1 MATYVN
7 NLRLTE
13 LATGEGSGTWG
24 TTTNTSLELIG
35 EALGYNTQNCFSSDA
50 DATTTV
56 ADGASDPARSFYFKV
71 TSSATLSATRTL
83 TIAPNTLSRVMFI
96 ENATTGSQSIAISQG
111 SGANVTIATGKTAVV
126 YLDGAG
132 STAAVVDAM
141 AGVDPGI
148 TDTLAEVLVA
158 GNTSG
163 GTNIELTTTDK
174 VQFRDSAIYLN
185 SSADGQLDI
194 VADTEVQIA
203 ATTIDINGN
212 VDISGTAGIGG
223 VLTANAGV
231 VVDTITIDGSEID
244 ASSSLSLDIGGNLT
258 IDVDGSTVTLADG
271 GVNFGQFYQNA
282 SGQFNINAPTQDKD
296 IVFLGNDGGSSITA
310 LTLDMSSAGAATFN
324 STIDSGNITS
334 SGTIN
339 MNTDSAAL
347 FLGADIDMRLT
358 HDGSNGTLRN
368 DTGDLTLDVAG
379 DIILDAAGDDITFKT
394 GGVEFGSI
402 AYSNSNLLL
411 TSAVSNGD
419 MVFRGNDGGS
429 TINALVLDMSDGG
442 AAVFNST
449 VTSTG
454 LTVNASGGRQNINT
468 GHLRLSN
475 DYNLEWGGGTNFIR
489 GNNSTGAMS
498 LTATG
503 DLTLDVAGDIIL
515 DADGADVIFKDGGT
529 TFLEIDKDGNNAR
542 IKNPISDGDVLIQ
555 GSDAGSIITAL
566 SFDMSAA
573 GAATFNDDINLSDG
587 KRLRMGTG
595 GDFEIFHD
603 GSNNIFKGATSD
615 QDMKFNGVDSGS
627 EITALTLDMSAA
639 GIATFN
645 SGINIGN
652 RGSAS
657 DPTLQ
662 SSIDPDTGVFW
673 GGGDILGFST
683 GGSEAMRIDS
693 SGNLLVNGTNATA
706 KLVVDGAANSYATR
720 FNSSTT
726 TGQAFGAR
734 IRAGTNS
741 SDYALLV
748 ENTSASSMLTV
759 RGDGNVGIA
768 ESDPQGLLHVDGFDY
783 SYFSSNVG
791 SATLD
796 NQQGLA
802 IGWNKSAGA
811 GETVL
816 IANQGAGSAGG
827 MAFATNTS
835 AGSYNERMRI
845 DASGNVGLNTSSP
858 STYDSRANNLVVGD
872 SGDAGVTIFSGST
885 SNARLQF
892 APSGATGLDNGLI
905 DYDNNN
911 DSMSFAT
918 GGSERMRLDASGN
931 LLVGRT
937 SVGTTGTGHSI
948 RGGDSA
954 IFARAGGEVAIFS
967 RSDSDGE
974 ILRFDG
980 NGSAGVGSIGA
991 FSSRMYIGTGDTGL
1005 QFLSSADNIIP
1016 IDPSGPSNRDAAI
1029 DLGASGVRFKDLYLS
1044 GAVNLGGDVLPTTDA
1059 GFTGHSDLGSPSKRF
1074 EDAYVR
1080 DGVTT
1085 GSDGR
1090 DKQDIEELSDAEQRV
1105 AVACKGLLRKWRWI
1119 DAVEAKGD
1127 DARIHFGII
1136 AQDLQDA
1143 FTAEGLDAGRYA
1155 MFISTTWTD
1164 EETGEERTRLGVR
1177 YSELLAFIIAAI

>member
-324 STIDSGNITS
+324 AGATFGGDITQGDGDYLYIGGGNFDIKHTTQGQNIVFSTTPSGGSTAETLRITS
-334 SGTIN
+334 
-339 MNTDSAAL
+339 
-347 FLGADIDMRLT
+347 
-358 HDGSNGTLRN
+358 DGKLSKL
-368 DTGDLTLDVAG
+368 TGDLTLDVAG
-379 DIILDAAGDDITFKT
+379 DIILDA
-394 GGVEFGSI
+394 
-402 AYSNSNLLL
+402 
-411 TSAVSNGD
+411 
-419 MVFRGNDGGS
+419 DGGDV
-429 TINALVLDMSDGG
+429 ILKDGG
-442 AAVFNST
+442 TEFMAFFNGT
-449 VTSTG
+449 I
-454 LTVNASGGRQNINT
+454 GR
-468 GHLRLSN
+468 
-475 DYNLEWGGGTNFIR
+475 
-489 GNNSTGAMS
+489 
-498 LTATG
+498 TG
-503 DLTLDVAGDIIL
+503 DLTLDASGDIIL

-1044 GAVNLGGDVLPTTDA
+1044 GNATHGTTPSSSAAGVFTEAVGRATYSRGSGVGGFGHLSFINGNGAVGSVVTSGSATAYNTSSDYRLKENVVAMTGATERLKQLKPSRFNFIADAHTTVD
-1059 GFTGHSDLGSPSKRF
+1059 GFLAH
-1074 EDAYVR
+1074 EV
-1080 DGVTT
+1080 
-1085 GSDGR
+1085 
-1090 DKQDIEELSDAEQRV
+1090 QDIVPEAIAGEKDAMIDEEYEVTPAVLDDDGNVITEAVMGTRSVPDYQGIDQSKLVPLLV
-1105 AVACKGLLRKWRWI
+1105 ATIQEL
-1119 DAVEAKGD
+1119 E
-1127 DARIHFGII
+1127 ARI
-1136 AQDLQDA
+1136 
-1143 FTAEGLDAGRYA
+1143 TAL
-1155 MFISTTWTD
+1155 
-1164 EETGEERTRLGVR
+1164 ETN
-1177 YSELLAFIIAAI
+1177 